1 MANSYSYQ
9 NKFQIQTQSIPY
21 SQSSPMLSKSFY
33 SNQNGSKTY
42 RPICSSRIPHSQSA
56 LFDRSFTNAS
66 PSLNSQS
73 NLLIEATKLQ
83 SMRLATYNQ
92 FHHEFQQ
99 KQQIIQALYLKQQ
112 QQLLQQQI
120 QQQLQQ
126 FQSTQIE
133 RSVPNLNMPKSN
145 TISSFNFASGVFNND
160 NLNLNDNVVNKT
172 NFNN

>member
-1 MANSYSYQ
+1 MPA
-9 NKFQIQTQSIPY
+9 QSIPY

-33 SNQNGSKTY
+33 SNTSGAKTY
-42 RPICSSRIPHSQSA
+42 RPICSNRIPNSQSA
-56 LFDRSFTNAS
+56 LFDRNLTNTS
-66 PSLNSQS
+66 IGFNTQS
-73 NLLIEATKLQ
+73 ANLLIEATKLQ

-92 FHHEFQQ
+92 FHQELQQ

-112 QQLLQQQI
+112 QQLIQQQI

-126 FQSTQIE
+126 FQSSQIE
-133 RSVPNLNMPKSN
+133 RSVPHLNMPRSN
-145 TISSFNFASGVFNND
+145 TISSFNYASGVFDNE